1 MIEATQLAE
10 KRRQL
15 GKLGGPAFV
24 QKMTALFIEHAP
36 PRLAAIVQG
45 VQQGDLAAVEFAAH
59 SLKSSAANLGA
70 VRVQELAERIEV
82 LAASRQGDQLQALVT
97 ELTTS
102 LDGTIAWLKQ
112 QPPEAES

>member
-1 MIEATQLAE
+1 MVEATQLAE
-10 KRRQL
+10 KRLQL
-15 GKLGGPAFV
+15 RRLGGLAFV
-24 QKMTALFIEHAP
+24 QKMTSLFVEHTP

-45 VQQGDLAAVEFAAH
+45 LQQGDLAAVEFAAH

-70 VRVQELAERIEV
+70 VRVQELAERIEL
-82 LAASRQGDQLQALVT
+82 LAASRQGEQLPALAA

-102 LDGTIAWLKQ
+102 LDAAIAWLNR